1 MPLRNA
7 PAHAKRRR
15 CDTRTATPT
24 YHTASAHIFTTLM
37 RSRHHPQQY
46 PVAKSG
52 QTKCPGRRIASA
64 GVPKPRFS
72 TGFFGYS
79 NTFWN
84 MPSSQIMTPLFTC
97 GFKNHKVPYIRGY
110 QKNIRISVKTDCE
123 RPKTRLGALK
133 TAHRGCRAVCAKRAT
148 PPIAKPSREMP
159 AVSGD
164 DRPTSGRGS
173 RSACPGRRARSR
185 RATLQTT

>member
-7 PAHAKRRR
+7 PAHAQRRR

-52 QTKCPGRRIASA
+52 QTKRPGRRIASA
-64 GVPKPRFS
+64 DVLKPLFS
-72 TGFFGYS
+72 AGFFGYS

-84 MPSSQIMTPLFTC
+84 MPSSRNLTPLLTC
-97 GFKNHKVPYIRGY
+97 GFKIRKVPYIRRY
-110 QKNIRISVKTDCE
+110 RKSIRISVKTFPVC
-123 RPKTRLGALK
+123 PKTGLDA
-133 TAHRGCRAVCAKRAT
+133 AERGCREHTGLARKACKAPARKTLAKIIGSWPRS
-148 PPIAKPSREMP
+148 PSP
-159 AVSGD
+159 
-164 DRPTSGRGS
+164 
-173 RSACPGRRARSR
+173 RR
-185 RATLQTT
+185 T